1 MVPMSVSVE
10 TDLAGMGTKLIAKT
24 LTNVKI
30 LIPYAMITQIVLIPH
45 QVFPVIAGLDT
56 KELAW
61 PASLI

>member
-1 MVPMSVSVE
+1 MVPTGVNVE
-10 TDLAGMGTKLIAKT
+10 TGLVGMGTTLTVKT